1 MTSKYTKYLVTL
13 ALCVTIAACG
23 GEDRK
28 SLRVGAKPFAEN
40 LILAEMIAQM
50 AENAGIPVE
59 RNIPYGLTPKLM
71 EAVKQDFI
79 DVYPEYNG
87 TSLTFLGQAPTA
99 DGNAST
105 ERVQALF
112 KPLGLEMT
120 GKFGFSN
127 DYALV
132 MTRERAKELGV
143 STIQNLTNVSGFT
156 YVVDDDFVQRPADGL
171 QQMNRRYGING
182 ANVVTH
188 PGGTEGKDKIV
199 STLLALHYTISSIN
213 QVFADYDYLPLQV
226 EDIHDILQN
235 DKVRKNIGGNLP
247 QYDHIYFDLF
257 LVVLERVRGV
267 KVLVVN
273 RPIGVFMPHELY
285 MMKEFPYEENNATTQ
300 FVNVLSK
307 NY

>member
-1 MTSKYTKYLVTL
+1 MLSGLKSHNISQVLGIFDTYL
-13 ALCVTIAACG
+13 
-23 GEDRK
+23 
-28 SLRVGAKPFAEN
+28 AK
-40 LILAEMIAQM
+40 LVQ
-50 AENAGIPVE
+50 G
-59 RNIPYGLTPKLM
+59 NI
-71 EAVKQDFI
+71 
-79 DVYPEYNG
+79 N
-87 TSLTFLGQAPTA
+87 
-99 DGNAST
+99 
-105 ERVQALF
+105 
-112 KPLGLEMT
+112 
-120 GKFGFSN
+120 
-127 DYALV
+127 
-132 MTRERAKELGV
+132 
-143 STIQNLTNVSGFT
+143 
-156 YVVDDDFVQRPADGL
+156 RP
-171 QQMNRRYGING
+171 
-182 ANVVTH
+182 
-188 PGGTEGKDKIV
+188 GKDKIV

-267 KVLVVN
+267 KVLVEN